1 MPINRRPGPDEHPHE
16 RPGQC
21 PPTPAPGQ
29 GPRGPDGLPRADR
42 PSIRVA
48 MAASLLRHGRDPVR
62 VAERTQVPLALVEL
76 LAEHAGGDRHCVRPR
91 RSAGCQSSIFE
102 PDSPQPSGGSA
113 WQYVEMS
120 RPWATARRPI
130 RSRSHGWP
138 LTAILP
144 IVMNLGLA
152 LTCMASHRP
161 VLGAISLLVTA
172 PLFVSVVFA
181 LR

>member
-91 RSAGCQSSIFE
+91 RSAGCQSST
-102 PDSPQPSGGSA
+102 PKA
-113 WQYVEMS
+113 
-120 RPWATARRPI
+120 
-130 RSRSHGWP
+130 
-138 LTAILP
+138 
-144 IVMNLGLA
+144 GLA
-152 LTCMASHRP
+152 AA
-161 VLGAISLLVTA
+161 VAGALVGPRGDVAAVGDTTA
-172 PLFVSVVFA
+172 AHP
-181 LR
+181 R